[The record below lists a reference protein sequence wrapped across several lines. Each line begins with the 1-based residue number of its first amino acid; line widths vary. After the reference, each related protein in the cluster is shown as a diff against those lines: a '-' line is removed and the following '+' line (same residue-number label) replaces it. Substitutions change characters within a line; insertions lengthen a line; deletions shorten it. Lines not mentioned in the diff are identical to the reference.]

1 MQERD
6 ARLFCSPDEEGY
18 STTIRRRDGC
28 GMTGYTMTVR
38 KASEYTKITI
48 SVRNDVAAR
57 ARRRIKELGTNQ
69 SAWFN
74 SVAEKELDASQSSAD
89 YIARI
94 DATVGAGGDDTIEF
108 AREAARRTLAHGDD
122 TEW

>member
-1 MQERD
+1 
-6 ARLFCSPDEEGY
+6 
-18 STTIRRRDGC
+18 
-28 GMTGYTMTVR
+28 MTGYTNSVR
-38 KASEYTKITI
+38 KVSEYTKITI

-74 SVAEKELDASQSSAD
+74 SVAERELDASQSSAD

-94 DATVGAGGDDTIEF
+94 DATVEGDDTVDF
-108 AREAARRTLAHGDD
+108 AREAARRTLTNDD
-122 TEW
+122 NAKW

>member
-1 MQERD
+1 
-6 ARLFCSPDEEGY
+6 
-18 STTIRRRDGC
+18 
-28 GMTGYTMTVR
+28 MTGYTMTMR

-74 SVAEKELDASQSSAD
+74 SVAEKALDASQSSAD

-94 DATVGAGGDDTIEF
+94 DATVGTGGDDTIEF
-108 AREAARRTLAHGDD
+108 AREAARRTLAKGDD
-122 TEW
+122 NEW